1 MIKAIE
7 KRADWFTTDLYQI
20 EPWDKEVVNS
30 EADKYKKYG
39 ITYVI
44 SFMAC
49 MVILILLCAVVNL
62 IVTGDIQA
70 QDLEK
75 GLIVLVG
82 FALGGIYGVVTI
94 IGKFKDK
101 LERGY

>member
-20 EPWDKEVVNS
+20 EPWDKDVVNT
-30 EADKYKKYG
+30 EADKYRKYG
-39 ITYVI
+39 IVCVLYL
-44 SFMAC
+44 
-49 MVILILLCAVVNL
+49 MVALCIVALVSIPFNL
-62 IVTGDIQA
+62 IVLGYIPVDDYQS
-70 QDLEK
+70 
-75 GLIVLVG
+75 GLIFITG
-82 FALGGIYGVVTI
+82 IALGGLYGVVTI